1 MEGPPTPWTTPPPS
15 PIIEDP
21 IGAHLR
27 WARAEKERAEKSW
40 LPIIYGDDGMGVADA
55 VHSWGQIVHTLEALQ
70 SAARLSRHLY
80 GDCVQLPSRDPQ
92 KLADPAI
99 LHALLMQQLDSLL
112 TRIGDRQNVAGS
124 VPLAVRPA
132 AAAAVAEVK
141 EPPPVREEAP
151 VDEEEEQGGT
161 CTIA

>member
-1 MEGPPTPWTTPPPS
+1 METPLPAPV
-15 PIIEDP
+15 IEDP
-21 IGAHLR
+21 ITAHLR
-27 WARAEKERAEKSW
+27 WARAEKERSEKSW
-40 LPIIYGDDGMGVADA
+40 MPLIYGDDGTGMADA
-55 VHSWGQIVHTLEALQ
+55 VHSWGRIVHTLEALQ

-80 GDCVQLPSRDPQ
+80 GDCVQLPSRDPL
-92 KLADPAI
+92 KLADPLI

-132 AAAAVAEVK
+132 HVGAEVK
-141 EPPPVREEAP
+141 EAPAPPADDNDDDSEEQ
-151 VDEEEEQGGT
+151 EQGGT